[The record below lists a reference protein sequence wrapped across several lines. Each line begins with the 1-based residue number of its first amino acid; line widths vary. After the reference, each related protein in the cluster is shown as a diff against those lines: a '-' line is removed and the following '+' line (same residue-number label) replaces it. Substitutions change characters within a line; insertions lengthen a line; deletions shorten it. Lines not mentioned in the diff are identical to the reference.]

1 MFTFDKQAEDG
12 KYKIFATTESGQ
24 KVYLGPKSA
33 ATAQTPLTATETV
46 ITVAKTGKGF
56 TLAQMESATNSGYL
70 YFWKDD
76 ENKFHFDRYSSVDSS
91 GKCEF
96 ELYKKADNA
105 ETSEIPGYVKLNDM
119 SEIEANGQYLIAMKA
134 KDNKYYL
141 LNPAAGNEKYK
152 YVAKVT
158 GEMYEDET
166 IGAKTDITITGK
178 AEGKTSVKIGD
189 KTYFIFVEN
198 DVEKVTLKVGDTYN
212 IPGEIVNKTEVEQE
226 VS

>member
-1 MFTFDKQAEDG
+1 
-12 KYKIFATTESGQ
+12 
-24 KVYLGPKSA
+24 
-33 ATAQTPLTATETV
+33 
-46 ITVAKTGKGF
+46 
-56 TLAQMESATNSGYL
+56 MESATNSGYL

-141 LNPAAGNEKYK
+141 LNPAS
-152 YVAKVT
+152 
-158 GEMYEDET
+158 
-166 IGAKTDITITGK
+166 GK
-178 AEGKTSVKIGD
+178 
-189 KTYFIFVEN
+189 
-198 DVEKVTLKVGDTYN
+198 
-212 IPGEIVNKTEVEQE
+212 
-226 VS
+226 